1 MLPWS
6 CEITELKYTEQLDKI
21 ALKSSKNLPLNEGPS
36 PWVANIFVEL
46 SLPDT
51 DPIYSQKK
59 TSIKTARFLYMNF
72 ANLRTGVRVYVLA
85 IPREVLHLGT
95 SNEKAFLCGCSYRC
109 TDFSDQQLG
118 VISGALTSPLLRGH
132 SLRKQWGRGGR
143 GGGRRAEFEH
153 KVKSGFVF

>member
-51 DPIYSQKK
+51 DPNIQPKENFNKDSKVLIYELCK
-59 TSIKTARFLYMNF
+59 
-72 ANLRTGVRVYVLA
+72 LRTGVRAYVLA

-143 GGGRRAEFEH
+143 GGGRRAEFQH
-153 KVKSGFVF
+153 QVKSGFVF